1 MVEGDVYDEDD
12 LDLYCLAKKDTLDA
26 LPSMKRL
33 SQLKIKSGDS
43 LVAYVIDDLKELQ
56 EKQGTTTITIL
67 REDDDDFELTLADE
81 QTAKDAV
88 EQALR
93 RIKGDKFKADHCKLY
108 SLVPEGDER
117 RCADDYTMKDC
128 KRFNTLRFYCGCGA
142 RA

>member
-1 MVEGDVYDEDD
+1 MYDEDD
-12 LDLYCLAKKDTLDA
+12 LDLYCLAKKDELEA

-33 SQLKIKSGDS
+33 SQLKIKSGDA

-56 EKQGTTTITIL
+56 AKQGTTTITIL

-81 QTAKDAV
+81 LTAKDAV

-93 RIKGDKFKADHCKLY
+93 TIKGDKFKVEHCKLY

-128 KRFNTLRFYCGCGA
+128 KRFNTLRFHCG
-142 RA
+142 RAGRA